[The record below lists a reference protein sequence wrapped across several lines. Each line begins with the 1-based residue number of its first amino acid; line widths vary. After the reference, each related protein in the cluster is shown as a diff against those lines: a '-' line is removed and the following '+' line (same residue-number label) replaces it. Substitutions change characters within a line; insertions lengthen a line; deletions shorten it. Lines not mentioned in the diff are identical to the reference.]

1 VDKVVNNL
9 NTRQEEAAGSLV
21 GPLLILAGAGAG
33 KTKTIVHRIL
43 NLIKSGTNPHN
54 ILAITF
60 TNKAAKEMRDRV
72 NRLLESDKSLNLP
85 ISMRERPFVSTF
97 HALGVH
103 IIREN
108 AQLVGLSRHF
118 TIYDRD
124 DSKKAIREALE
135 QLGLDKERNDPASI
149 LSTISRAKGDGLSV
163 NEYKSKSAMPAGRQ
177 GNNYR
182 SQIVSGV
189 WEKYTAALARE
200 KALDFDDLLLKTM
213 NILKENPAVREKYSK
228 IWTHIHVDEYQDTNG
243 VQYELVGL
251 LVGQNKNLCVVGDID
266 QNIYSWRGATIENIL
281 NFEKDYP
288 DAKVIILEENYR
300 STKNILAAANNIIK
314 KNAMRREKNLFTK
327 NAEGEKIRLTANYT
341 ETDEAR
347 DIALTCKDLIGKGA
361 RPREIAVLYRA
372 NFQSRVLEESFLKKE
387 VPHQVL
393 GVRFFERKEVK
404 DVLSFIR
411 ASLNRESVNDMVRI
425 INVPPRGIG
434 KATMMKVLAHD
445 EAELTRAMTIKINEF
460 QRMLDEIRDTA
471 LTKKPSE
478 LVKFV
483 LTRTGIESAA
493 RKNAEEEERL
503 ENMRELATVA
513 RTYDN
518 LPIGEAVESLLSNAA
533 LATDQDELKEDKD
546 AVRLMTVHA
555 SKGLEFD
562 YVFIAGL
569 EQDLFPHERMGKEE
583 LTQGQE
589 EEERRLFYVALTR
602 ARKKIFL
609 SWAQIRT
616 VYGSQRINSPS
627 EFIADI
633 GDDLIEEKIEVEE
646 ERPNRAK
653 MIFMDF

>member
-1 VDKVVNNL
+1 MEKTITEL
-9 NTRQEEAAGSLV
+9 NAKQKETAETLK
-21 GPLLILAGAGAG
+21 GPLLVLAGAGAG

-43 NLIKSGTNPHN
+43 NLIKSGVSPHSV
-54 ILAITF
+54 LAITF
-60 TNKAAKEMRDRV
+60 TNKAAREMRERV
-72 NRLLESDKSLNLP
+72 NRLLEEDKGLNLP

-108 AQLVGLSRHF
+108 AQLIGLSRHF
-118 TIYDRD
+118 VIYDRS
-124 DSKKAIREALE
+124 DSKKTVKDVLE
-135 QLGLDKERNDPASI
+135 ELGLSKESNDPASI
-149 LSTISRAKGDGLSV
+149 LAAISRAKGDGLSV
-163 NEYKSKSAMPAGRQ
+163 NEYKRRNGK
-177 GNNYR
+177 NYR
-182 SQIVSGV
+182 SQVVSVV
-189 WEKYTAALARE
+189 WEKYDAALLRE

-213 NILKENPAVREKYSK
+213 NILKENVSVRERYSK

-243 VQYELVGL
+243 VQYEIVRL
-251 LVGQNKNLCVVGDID
+251 LVGSDDNICVVGDID
-266 QNIYSWRGATIENIL
+266 QNIYSWRGATIDNIL

-288 DAKVIILEENYR
+288 GAKVVILEENYR
-300 STKNILAAANNIIK
+300 STKNILAAANNVIK
-314 KNAMRREKNLFTK
+314 KNSLRLEKNLFTK
-327 NAEGEKIRLTANYT
+327 NSDGEKISLTANYT

-347 DIALTCKDLIGKGA
+347 DIAEKCRDLIKRGTK
-361 RPREIAVLYRA
+361 PREIAVLYRA

-387 VPHQVL
+387 VPYQVL

-411 ASLNRESVNDMVRI
+411 ASLNRESAADMVRI

-445 EAELTRAMTIKINEF
+445 HAGLSSTMKEKISAF
-460 QRMLDEIRDTA
+460 MAMLDEIRGVA
-471 LTKKPSE
+471 LSKKTSE

-483 LTRTGIESAA
+483 LKRTGIESTVH
-493 RKNAEEEERL
+493 RSAEDEEKL
-503 ENMRELATVA
+503 ENMRELASVA
-513 RTYDN
+513 RTYDG
-518 LPIGEAVESLLSNAA
+518 LPPGEAVESLLANAA

-562 YVFIAGL
+562 CVFVAGL
-569 EQDLFPHERMGKEE
+569 EQDLFPHERMGEDE
-583 LTQGQE
+583 LTQAEE

-609 SWAQIRT
+609 SWSQIRT
-616 VYGSQRINSPS
+616 VYGSQRINAPS

-633 GDDLIEEKIEVEE
+633 GDKLIEEGTTDENSGGTT
-646 ERPNRAK
+646 NRAK
-653 MIFMDF
+653 MIFIDF

>member
-1 VDKVVNNL
+1 MDKTAGEL
-9 NTRQEEAAGSLV
+9 NQKQKEATETLD

-43 NLIKSGTNPHN
+43 NLIKSGVHPHS

-60 TNKAAKEMRDRV
+60 TNKAAKEMRNRV
-72 NRLLESDKSLNLP
+72 DGLLESDKSLNLP

-108 AQLVGLSRHF
+108 ATLIGLTRYFS
-118 TIYDRD
+118 IYDRT
-124 DSKKAIREALE
+124 DSKKAVKDALE
-135 QLGLDKERNDPASI
+135 QLGLNNETNDPANI
-149 LSTISRAKGDGLSV
+149 LSAISRAKGDGYSIESYR
-163 NEYKSKSAMPAGRQ
+163 NKS
-177 GNNYR
+177 GNDFR
-182 SQIVSGV
+182 SRIVSSV
-189 WEKYTAALARE
+189 WEKYDAALLRE

-213 NILKENPAVREKYSK
+213 LILKGNPAVRERYAQ

-243 VQYELVGL
+243 VQYEIVRL
-251 LVGQNKNLCVVGDID
+251 LVGANKNLCVVGDID

-288 DAKVIILEENYR
+288 ESKVIILEENYR
-300 STKNILAAANNIIK
+300 STKNILTAANNIIK
-314 KNAMRREKNLFTK
+314 KNSMRREKNLFTK
-327 NAEGEKIRLTANYT
+327 NGDGEKIRVTASYT

-347 DIALTCKDLIGKGA
+347 DIADECKDLIKKGTH
-361 RPREIAVLYRA
+361 PREIAVLYRA
-372 NFQSRVLEESFLKKE
+372 NFQSRVLEESFLRKE
-387 VPHQVL
+387 VPYQVL

-411 ASLNRESVNDMVRI
+411 ASINRESSADLVRI

-445 EAELTRAMTIKINEF
+445 ETGLSKAMSAKISDF
-460 QRMLDEIRDTA
+460 MSMLDEIRDIA

-478 LVKFV
+478 LVRFV

-493 RKNAEEEERL
+493 RKNAEEEEKL

-513 RTYDN
+513 RTYDD

-569 EQDLFPHERMGKEE
+569 EQELFPHERMGKEE

-602 ARKKIFL
+602 ARKKVFL

-633 GDDLIEEKIEVEE
+633 GDELIEEEAEVKE

>member
-1 VDKVVNNL
+1 VDKVANNL
-9 NTRQEEAAGSLV
+9 NMRQEEAAESLD

-60 TNKAAKEMRDRV
+60 TNKAAKEMRERV
-72 NRLLESDKSLNLP
+72 NNLLDADKGLNLP

-108 AQLVGLSRHF
+108 AQLVGLTRHF
-118 TIYDRD
+118 TIFDRA
-124 DSKKAIREALE
+124 DSKKAIKDALE
-135 QLGLDKERNDPASI
+135 QLGLNKESNDPGNI
-149 LSTISRAKGDGLSV
+149 LSAISRAKGDGLSAHDYR
-163 NEYKSKSAMPAGRQ
+163 NKS
-177 GNNYR
+177 GNDYR
-182 SQIVSGV
+182 SRIVGSV
-189 WEKYTAALARE
+189 WEKYDVALAKE

-213 NILKENPAVREKYSK
+213 NILKENQAVRERYAK
-228 IWTHIHVDEYQDTNG
+228 IWTHMHVDEYQDTNG
-243 VQYELVGL
+243 VQYEIVRL
-251 LVGQNKNLCVVGDID
+251 LVGANRNLCVVGDID

-300 STKNILAAANNIIK
+300 STKNILAAANNVIQ
-314 KNAMRREKNLFTK
+314 KNVMRREKNLFTK
-327 NAEGEKIRLTANYT
+327 NAAGEKIRLTANYT

-347 DIALTCKDLIGKGA
+347 DITLTCRDLIKDGA
-361 RPREIAVLYRA
+361 RPKEIAVLYRA

-387 VPHQVL
+387 VPYQVL

-411 ASLNRESVNDMVRI
+411 ASLNRESAGDLVRI
-425 INVPPRGIG
+425 INMPPRGIG

-445 EAELTRAMTIKINEF
+445 EAGLTSAMKTKIASF
-460 QRMLDEIRDTA
+460 MAMLDEIRGVA
-471 LTKKPSE
+471 LSKKPSD

-493 RKNAEEEERL
+493 QKNAEEEEKL
-503 ENMRELATVA
+503 ENMRELASVA

-562 YVFIAGL
+562 YVFIVGL

-602 ARKKIFL
+602 ARKKVFL
-609 SWAQIRT
+609 SWAQMRM

-646 ERPNRAK
+646 EKPNRAK
-653 MIFMDF
+653 MIFIDF

>member
-1 VDKVVNNL
+1 MDRSIIEL
-9 NTRQEEAAGSLV
+9 NAKQKEAAENLD

-43 NLIKSGTNPHN
+43 NLIKSGTNPHS

-72 NRLLESDKSLNLP
+72 NSMLETDKDLNLP

-108 AQLVGLSRHF
+108 AQLIGLNRHF
-118 TIYDRD
+118 TIFDRA
-124 DSKKAIREALE
+124 DSKKAIKDALE
-135 QLGLDKERNDPASI
+135 QLGLDKERNDPANI
-149 LSTISRAKGDGLSV
+149 LSAISRAKGDG
-163 NEYKSKSAMPAGRQ
+163 KSAQEYRNSAG
-177 GNNYR
+177 NDYR
-182 SQIVSGV
+182 SKIVFSV
-189 WEKYTAALARE
+189 WERYESVLMRE

-213 NILKENPAVREKYSK
+213 NILRDNTAVREHYAK

-243 VQYELVGL
+243 VQYEIVRL
-251 LVGQNKNLCVVGDID
+251 LVGQDKNLCVVGDID

-288 DAKVIILEENYR
+288 DAKIVILEENYR
-300 STKNILAAANNIIK
+300 STKNILAAANNVIK
-314 KNAMRREKNLFTK
+314 KNAMRREKNLFTQ
-327 NAEGEKIRLTANYT
+327 NAAGEKIKLTADYT

-347 DIALTCKDLIGKGA
+347 DIAETCRDLIKKGA
-361 RPREIAVLYRA
+361 QPKEIAVLYRA
-372 NFQSRVLEESFLKKE
+372 NFQSRILEESFLRKE
-387 VPHQVL
+387 VPYQVL

-411 ASLNRESVNDMVRI
+411 ASLNRDGAADLVRI

-445 EAELTRAMTIKINEF
+445 ESGLTRAMQTKIDDF
-460 QRMLDEIRDTA
+460 QKMLDEIRDVA
-471 LTKKPSE
+471 LSKKPSE
-478 LVKFV
+478 LIKFV
-483 LTRTGIESAA
+483 LGRTGIESAS
-493 RKNAEEEERL
+493 RKNADEEEKL
-503 ENMRELATVA
+503 ENMRELASVA

-569 EQDLFPHERMGKEE
+569 EQDLFPHERMGREE
-583 LTQGQE
+583 LSQGEE

-602 ARKKIFL
+602 ARKKVFL
-609 SWAQIRT
+609 SWAQMRT

-633 GDDLIEEKIEVEE
+633 GDELIEEETEVEQD
-646 ERPNRAK
+646 RPNLAK

>member
-1 VDKVVNNL
+1 MANNL
-9 NTRQEEAAGSLV
+9 NIRQKEAVGSLD

-43 NLIKSGTNPHN
+43 NLIKSGVSPHG

-72 NRLLESDKSLNLP
+72 NSILESDKDLNLP
-85 ISMRERPFVSTF
+85 ISMRERPFISTF

-108 AQLVGLSRHF
+108 ASLIGLNRHF
-118 TIYDRD
+118 TIYDRA
-124 DSKKAIREALE
+124 DSKKAIREALDG
-135 QLGLDKERNDPASI
+135 LGLNKESNDPGSI
-149 LSTISRAKGDGLSV
+149 LSAISRAKGDGMSIS
-163 NEYKSKSAMPAGRQ
+163 EYKNKS

-182 SQIVSGV
+182 SRIVLSV
-189 WEKYTAALARE
+189 WEKYDATLARE

-243 VQYELVGL
+243 VQYEIVRL
-251 LVGQNKNLCVVGDID
+251 LVGQNNNLCVVGDID

-288 DAKVIILEENYR
+288 EAKVIILEENYR
-300 STKNILAAANNIIK
+300 STKNILAAANNVIK

-327 NAEGEKIRLTANYT
+327 NAEGEKIRLTENYT

-347 DIALTCKDLIGKGA
+347 DIALTCKDLIGKGT

-372 NFQSRVLEESFLKKE
+372 NFQSRVLEELFLKKE
-387 VPHQVL
+387 VPYQVL
-393 GVRFFERKEVK
+393 GVRFFERKEVR

-411 ASLNRESVNDMVRI
+411 AALNRESAADLVRI

-434 KATMMKVLAHD
+434 KATMMKILAHD
-445 EAELTRAMTIKINEF
+445 SDGLTNAMKVKIANF
-460 QRMLDEIRDTA
+460 MTMLDEIQSVA
-471 LTKKPSE
+471 LSKKPSE

-483 LTRTGIESAA
+483 LIRTGIESAA
-493 RKNAEEEERL
+493 KKNAEEEEKL

-518 LPIGEAVESLLSNAA
+518 LAVGEAVESLLSNAA

-583 LTQGQE
+583 LTEGQE

-602 ARKKIFL
+602 ARKKVFL
-609 SWAQIRT
+609 SWAQMRT

-646 ERPNRAK
+646 EKPNRAK
-653 MIFMDF
+653 MIFIDF

>member
-1 VDKVVNNL
+1 M
-9 NTRQEEAAGSLV
+9 RQEEAAESLD

-43 NLIKSGTNPHN
+43 NLIKSGVNPHS

-60 TNKAAKEMRDRV
+60 TNKAAKEMRERV
-72 NRLLESDKSLNLP
+72 NLLLDTDKSLNLP

-108 AQLVGLSRHF
+108 AQLVGLTRHF
-118 TIYDRD
+118 TIFDRA
-124 DSKKAIREALE
+124 DSKKAIKDALE
-135 QLGLDKERNDPASI
+135 QLGLNKESNDPGNI
-149 LSTISRAKGDGLSV
+149 LSAISRAKGDGLSAHDYR
-163 NEYKSKSAMPAGRQ
+163 NKS
-177 GNNYR
+177 GNDYR
-182 SQIVSGV
+182 SRIVGSV
-189 WEKYTAALARE
+189 WEKYDVALAKE

-213 NILKENPAVREKYSK
+213 NILKENPAVRERYAK

-243 VQYELVGL
+243 VQYEIVRL

-314 KNAMRREKNLFTK
+314 KNSMRREKNLFTK
-327 NAEGEKIRLTANYT
+327 NAEGEKIRLTVNYT

-347 DIALTCKDLIGKGA
+347 DITDTCKDLIGKGT

-387 VPHQVL
+387 VPYQVL

-411 ASLNRESVNDMVRI
+411 AALNREGAGDLVRI
-425 INVPPRGIG
+425 INIPPRGIG
-434 KATMMKVLAHD
+434 KATMMKILAHD
-445 EAELTRAMTIKINEF
+445 EAGLTRAMKIKINDF
-460 QRMLDEIRDTA
+460 QRMLDEIHDVA
-471 LTKKPSE
+471 LSKKPSE

-493 RKNAEEEERL
+493 KKNAEEEEKL

-569 EQDLFPHERMGKEE
+569 EQDLFPHERMGKDE

-602 ARKKIFL
+602 ARKKVFL
-609 SWAQIRT
+609 SWAQMRT

-633 GDDLIEEKIEVEE
+633 GDDLIEEIFEVEE
-646 ERPNRAK
+646 EKGKGNMAK
-653 MIFMDF
+653 MIFIDF